1 MLNLRISQRKV
12 TSDAELVTETQ
23 LEPKL
28 EARSVLVAAADPD
41 HGFTNRHYL
50 LIGKNVKSVV
60 RNLKYSSQRK
70 ASVGKHSYLH

>member
-23 LEPKL
+23 LESKL

-41 HGFTNRHYL
+41 HGFTNRP
-50 LIGKNVKSVV
+50 V
-60 RNLKYSSQRK
+60 
-70 ASVGKHSYLH
+70 